1 MHAPVQPWRMCVWTR
16 ELRAEISPPLPIPL
30 SLFAS
35 HSLGSTLI
43 RLMCHG
49 TRRGSL
55 SKNKNIFFVPRFGP
69 DMFQLIRAVRSMTM
83 LEYDTEPYNGIPG
96 LAYNT
101 DTNRN
106 AGNRIE

>member
-1 MHAPVQPWRMCVWTR
+1 M
-16 ELRAEISPPLPIPL
+16 ELEGV
-30 SLFAS
+30 LFEK
-35 HSLGSTLI
+35 I
-43 RLMCHG
+43 
-49 TRRGSL
+49 
-55 SKNKNIFFVPRFGP
+55 KIFFFVPPFGP
-69 DMFQLIRAVRSMTM
+69 MFQLIRAVRSMTM

>member
-1 MHAPVQPWRMCVWTR
+1 
-16 ELRAEISPPLPIPL
+16 
-30 SLFAS
+30 
-35 HSLGSTLI
+35 
-43 RLMCHG
+43 
-49 TRRGSL
+49 
-55 SKNKNIFFVPRFGP
+55 
-69 DMFQLIRAVRSMTM
+69 MTI

>member
-1 MHAPVQPWRMCVWTR
+1 M
-16 ELRAEISPPLPIPL
+16 ELEGV
-30 SLFAS
+30 LFQK
-35 HSLGSTLI
+35 I
-43 RLMCHG
+43 
-49 TRRGSL
+49 
-55 SKNKNIFFVPRFGP
+55 KIFFLFPLL
-69 DMFQLIRAVRSMTM
+69 DQTMFQLIRAVRSMTM

>member
-1 MHAPVQPWRMCVWTR
+1 V
-16 ELRAEISPPLPIPL
+16 
-30 SLFAS
+30 
-35 HSLGSTLI
+35 
-43 RLMCHG
+43 CHG
-49 TRRGSL
+49 LRKGFL
-55 SKNKNIFFVPRFGP
+55 SKVKIFFSQFAAFYSVHLSK
-69 DMFQLIRAVRSMTM
+69 MFQLIRAVRGMTM